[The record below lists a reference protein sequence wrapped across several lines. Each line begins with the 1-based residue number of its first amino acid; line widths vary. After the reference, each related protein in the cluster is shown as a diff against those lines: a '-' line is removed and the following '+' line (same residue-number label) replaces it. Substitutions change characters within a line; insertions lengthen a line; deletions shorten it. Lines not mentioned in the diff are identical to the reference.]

1 MCFIKKFNLVYNFI
15 NYCVFTGT
23 SYQDLG
29 VCENSEQWRNSQ
41 DSSGSEQ
48 PECVDDEQLIRSTD
62 SKPRFTLG
70 EDICDVKSSQQSN
83 QSSDIVLKPQNP
95 DENQSTSEQVV
106 SMKPIFVSIQILY
119 FKNIVTARS

>member
-1 MCFIKKFNLVYNFI
+1 MCI
-15 NYCVFTGT
+15 FTGT

-29 VCENSEQWRNSQ
+29 VCENSEQWRNNSQ

-48 PECVDDEQLIRSTD
+48 PEFVDDEQPTRSSD

-83 QSSDIVLKPQNP
+83 QSSDTVLKPHNP
-95 DENQSTSEQVV
+95 EENQSTSEQVV
-106 SMKPIFVSIQILY
+106 SIYFRNIFEYLKLIRLFLIKFY
-119 FKNIVTARS
+119 

>member
-1 MCFIKKFNLVYNFI
+1 MACVLTKQLGLVFNFI
-15 NYCVFTGT
+15 NLCLFLGT

-29 VCENSEQWRNSQ
+29 ACENTEQWRNNSQ

-48 PECVDDEQLIRSTD
+48 PECVDDEQPIRSSD

-70 EDICDVKSSQQSN
+70 EDICDVKSSQQTI
-83 QSSDIVLKPQNP
+83 QPSDTVLKSHNP

-106 SMKPIFVSIQILY
+106 SIYI
-119 FKNIVTARS
+119 NN